1 VTGVIVWPSL
11 SSSVENLGD
20 TAYNA
25 VYIGIR
31 AKRAPDKSAQAAR
44 AGDQS
49 AMDAQTEKILSD
61 YILASV
67 KH

>member
-1 VTGVIVWPSL
+1 
-11 SSSVENLGD
+11 LGD

-44 AGDQS
+44 AGDQP